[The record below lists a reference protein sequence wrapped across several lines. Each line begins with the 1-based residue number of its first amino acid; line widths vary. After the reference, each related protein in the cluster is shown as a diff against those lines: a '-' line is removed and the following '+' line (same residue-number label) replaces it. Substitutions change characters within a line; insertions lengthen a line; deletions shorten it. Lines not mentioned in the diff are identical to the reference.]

1 MEIPLRFNDDATLE
15 LVTFSGEGTAD
26 RGVAF
31 SINGVLLHADEVRV
45 RYSPRPR
52 LTITKDNKVV
62 VGEYVPRWIL
72 RRIAV
77 EVGRYEGPSNV
88 TERGR

>member
-1 MEIPLRFNDDATLE
+1 MEIPLRYNDEATLE
-15 LVTFSGEGTAD
+15 LVTFDGSGTAD

-31 SINGVLLHADEVRV
+31 SISGVLIYADGVSL

-52 LTITKDNKVV
+52 VVIMRDGMNITSQ
-62 VGEYVPRWIL
+62 YVPRWIL

-88 TERGR
+88 SERGR

>member
-1 MEIPLRFNDDATLE
+1 MEIPLRFNDDAALE
-15 LVTFSGEGTAD
+15 LVTFSGDGAAD

-31 SINGVLLHADEVRV
+31 QINGVLIHADEVSL

-52 LTITKDNKVV
+52 LTIMKDGMNVTSQ
-62 VGEYVPRWIL
+62 YVPRWIL

-77 EVGRYEGPSNV
+77 EVGRYEGPSHV